1 MREIVF
7 HSLIVTG
14 IHIHTQ
20 THTETEQSIGSAYK
34 SKIHDLDALSLAVV
48 TKSSCNAWQTKRLA
62 RRPHHFQLYP

>member
-1 MREIVF
+1 MREIIF

-14 IHIHTQ
+14 IHIHTETHIQ
-20 THTETEQSIGSAYK
+20 TGQSIGSAYK
-34 SKIHDLDALSLAVV
+34 SKIRDLDALSLAVV